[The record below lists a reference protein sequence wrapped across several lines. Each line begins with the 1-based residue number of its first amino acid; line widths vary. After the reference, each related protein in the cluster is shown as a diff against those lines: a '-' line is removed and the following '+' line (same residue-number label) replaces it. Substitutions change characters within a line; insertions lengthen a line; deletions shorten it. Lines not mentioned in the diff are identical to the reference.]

1 MLSWGKD
8 SLTCSCYHS
17 QQFLPW
23 IVPCSLVICGTSL
36 FLKKTSLYLIY
47 NLLLVLGVQRDSVY
61 VRNAKYKTKTSL
73 LNIHHH
79 TYYKFII
86 STVLTFEISSEWQ
99 SSLGGSQVNSYC
111 EPAVWTLRQMCTMPA
126 LPLCTCH
133 ILLCWALTEMRWSL
147 CFSELYIEIHF
158 PCRLF
163 LFSTY
168 RSNWYI
174 VSMVSKGSN
183 KWKGNDEGDC
193 GR

>member
-111 EPAVWTLRQMCTMPA
+111 ELAVWTLRHMCTMPA
-126 LPLCTCH
+126 LPLCTVISFYTGHSPKWDGLSAFLSCT
-133 ILLCWALTEMRWSL
+133 LRFTFLAG
-147 CFSELYIEIHF
+147 CFY
-158 PCRLF
+158 F
-163 LFSTY
+163 LPT
-168 RSNWYI
+168 I
-174 VSMVSKGSN
+174 ATGT
-183 KWKGNDEGDC
+183 
-193 GR
+193 